1 MEEQSER
8 DGMVRKP
15 TIRDV
20 AKEAGVS
27 VATVSRV
34 INDKPDAADGTR
46 KKVEEAITRLG
57 YARSSQWEQLTT
69 GKSRAI
75 SLHFPYAD
83 GNASHVYLDFIT
95 GATAACEERDYR
107 LHLITRPIEEADLLD
122 LYRSKKSDG
131 SILMKVQLND
141 WRVDLLRQA
150 GLPFV
155 MIGHTEESAGA
166 SFIDYDF
173 EAAMHMGMNHLYALG
188 HRNIGY
194 VSAMPSQH
202 SQHGPTVRA
211 LRAYKAACERMS
223 LPLLS
228 YETDQSLRNI
238 RLLTVSMLNE
248 HPELTAL
255 MTMREMVEAAL
266 YGAAHDAGRRIPD
279 DISVLGLASPQ
290 GPELTSPALTALDFP
305 AWSMAYE
312 AGSMLIDQL
321 EGVDSTVREILR
333 EPTLTVRDSTAPVQR
348 SERHELSP

>member
-1 MEEQSER
+1 MK
-8 DGMVRKP
+8 KP
-15 TIRDV
+15 NIRDV

-34 INDKPDAADGTR
+34 LNNRPDAANGTR
-46 KKVEEAITRLG
+46 KKVGDAITKLG
-57 YARSSQWEQLTT
+57 YARSTQWEQLTT

-75 SLHFPYAD
+75 SLHFPYTE
-83 GNASHVYLDFIT
+83 GSPSHVYLDFIT

-107 LHLITRPIEEADLLD
+107 LHLITRPLDEAALWD
-122 LYRSKKSDG
+122 LYRSNKSDG
-131 SILMKVQLND
+131 SILMKVQLHD

-155 MIGHTEESAGA
+155 MIGHTEGSTGA

-173 EAAMHMGMNHLYALG
+173 EAAMRMGLNHLYALG

-211 LRAYKAACERMS
+211 LRAYRTACASMS
-223 LPLLS
+223 LPLLD
-228 YETDQSLRNI
+228 YETDLSLRHI
-238 RLLTVSMLNE
+238 RLLTVNMLNE
-248 HPELTAL
+248 HPEITAL
-255 MTMREMVEAAL
+255 VTMREMVEAAI
-266 YGAAHDAGRRIPD
+266 YGAVSDAGLRIPD

-290 GPELTSPALTALDFP
+290 GPELTNPALTALDFP
-305 AWSMAYE
+305 AWSMAYD

-321 EGVDSTVREILR
+321 EEIDTTVREILR
-333 EPTLTVRDSTAPVQR
+333 EPTLTVRASTGPVRRAVQNP
-348 SERHELSP
+348 SHS